1 MSWKFIKRGKRFLT
15 RPFTLLIIPP
25 KGAQTKSWKMSLWLV
40 ACSCL
45 VLASFVFFCAWGC
58 YSTWKANSDRQELA
72 KLRQINQQYREEL
85 LSLQQQAVEAENYL
99 QEVRLL
105 DQRVR
110 EMTGM
115 GDRGDKTSR
124 SGSSSTVPRSSSRSD
139 SSLEP
144 SKVEQQFSRINFEAV
159 KARET
164 LQLLEKDLKE
174 YYAYLAALPDHRPV
188 SGRITSTFGVRSNPF
203 GGRGS
208 EFHNGVDFAVSYGTP
223 IEAAGDGVVTFTG
236 YRSGFGHTVV
246 ISHGYGYRSSYC
258 HLSRSLVRQGE
269 RVTKGQKIALAG
281 SSGRSTGPHLHFII
295 EKDGK
300 EIDPLTV
307 LK

>member
-25 KGAQTKSWKMSLWLV
+25 KGAQTKSWKMSLWQV
-40 ACSCL
+40 ACSSL
-45 VLASFVFFCAWGC
+45 VLVSLVLCCAWGC
-58 YSTWKANSDRQELA
+58 YSAWKAHTDRQELA
-72 KLRQINQQYREEL
+72 KLREINQQYQEEL
-85 LSLQQQAVEAENYL
+85 LSLHQQAVEAENYL
-99 QEVRLL
+99 QEVRAF

-110 EMTGM
+110 MMTGM
-115 GDRGDKTSR
+115 DDRGDKTSR
-124 SGSSSTVPRSSSRSD
+124 SGSTSTVPRPSSRSD

-144 SKVEQQFSRINFEAV
+144 SEVDQQFTRINSEAV
-159 KARET
+159 QACET
-164 LQLLEKDLKE
+164 LQALENDLKE

-188 SGRITSTFGVRSNPF
+188 SGRITSPFGMRSNPF
-203 GGRGS
+203 GGRRS
-208 EFHNGVDFAVSYGTP
+208 EFHNGVDFAVSYGAP
-223 IEAAGDGVVTFTG
+223 VEAAGDGVITFTG
-236 YRSGFGHTVV
+236 YLSGFGRTVV
-246 ISHGYGYRSSYC
+246 ISHGYGYKSSYC

>member
-1 MSWKFIKRGKRFLT
+1 MSWKFIKRGKRFLS

-40 ACSCL
+40 ACSSL
-45 VLASFVFFCAWGC
+45 VLVSFVIFCAWGC
-58 YSTWKANSDRQELA
+58 FSAWKTRSERQELA
-72 KLRQINQQYREEL
+72 KLRQINQQYQKEL
-85 LSLQQQAVEAENYL
+85 QSLHQQATEAENYL

-115 GDRGDKTSR
+115 DQRGDKTSR
-124 SGSSSTVPRSSSRSD
+124 SGNTSNVPRSSSRSGR
-139 SSLEP
+139 SLEP
-144 SKVEQQFSRINFEAV
+144 SEVNQQFTRINSEAV
-159 KARET
+159 QARET

-174 YYAYLAALPDHRPV
+174 YYAYLAALPDHWPV
-188 SGRITSTFGVRSNPF
+188 SGRITSTFGTRSNPF

-208 EFHNGVDFAVSYGTP
+208 EFHNGVDFGVSYGTP
-223 IEAAGDGVVTFTG
+223 VEAAGDGVVTYTG
-236 YRSGFGHTVV
+236 YLSGFGNTVV
-246 ISHGYGYRSSYC
+246 ISHGYGYKSSYC
-258 HLSRSLVRQGE
+258 HLSRSLVKQGQ

-281 SSGRSTGPHLHFII
+281 NSGRSTGPHLHFII

-300 EIDPLTV
+300 VIDPLTV

>member
-45 VLASFVFFCAWGC
+45 ALVSFVFFCAWSC
-58 YSTWKANSDRQELA
+58 YSAWKAHNDRQELA
-72 KLRQINQQYREEL
+72 KLRQINQQYQEEL
-85 LSLQQQAVEAENYL
+85 LSLHQQAVEAENYL

-110 EMTGM
+110 KMTGM
-115 GDRGDKTSR
+115 NDRGDKSSRSGSTSTVPRPSSR
-124 SGSSSTVPRSSSRSD
+124 SGSS
-139 SSLEP
+139 LEP
-144 SKVEQQFSRINFEAV
+144 SIVDQQFSRINSEAV
-159 KARET
+159 QARET

-174 YYAYLAALPDHRPV
+174 YYAYLAALPDHWPV
-188 SGRITSTFGVRSNPF
+188 RGRVTSGFGMRSNPF
-203 GGRGS
+203 SGRGS
-208 EFHNGVDFAVSYGTP
+208 EFHNGVDFGVSYGAP
-223 IEAAGDGVVTFTG
+223 VEAAGDGVVTFTG
-236 YRSGFGHTVV
+236 YLSGFGHTVV
-246 ISHGYGYRSSYC
+246 ISHGYGYKSSYC
-258 HLSRSLVRQGE
+258 HLSRSLVRPGE

>member
-1 MSWKFIKRGKRFLT
+1 MSWRLFKRGKRFLT

-40 ACSCL
+40 ACSSL
-45 VLASFVFFCAWGC
+45 VLVSFVFFCAWGC
-58 YSTWKANSDRQELA
+58 YSAWKTCSERQELA
-72 KLRQINQQYREEL
+72 RLRQVNQQYQKEL
-85 LSLQQQAVEAENYL
+85 QSLQQQAVEAEEYL

-110 EMTGM
+110 KMTGM
-115 GDRGDKTSR
+115 DDRGDKTSR
-124 SGSSSTVPRSSSRSD
+124 SGSTSTVPRSSSRSD
-139 SSLEP
+139 SSIKP
-144 SKVEQQFSRINFEAV
+144 SDLEQQFSKINSQAV
-159 KARET
+159 QARES

-174 YYAYLAALPDHRPV
+174 YYDYLAALPDHWPV
-188 SGRITSTFGVRSNPF
+188 NGRITSTFGERSNPF

-208 EFHNGVDFAVSYGTP
+208 EFHNGVDFGVNYGTTV
-223 IEAAGDGVVTFTG
+223 EAAGDGVVAFTG
-236 YRSGFGHTVV
+236 YLSGFGQTVV

-258 HLSRSLVRQGE
+258 HLSRSLVKQGE
-269 RVTKGQKIALAG
+269 RVTKGQKIALVG
-281 SSGRSTGPHLHFII
+281 NSGRSTGPHLHFII

-300 EIDPLTV
+300 VIDPLTV